1 MSDRPANPTILQIR
15 EISQPPS
22 VTGRSNAEHWVADF
36 YLRKISPYLT
46 RLLLKTPITANGVTY
61 LMITTGLSIS
71 AALLLPGYKGILLA
85 LFLSQLQML
94 WDCCDG
100 EIARWRSTQS
110 PKGIFLDRV
119 AHYLTESLIPI
130 AFALRLAGWPENEI
144 TNWKLP
150 FLAALISIAILLNK
164 GFNDAVHV
172 SRALSGVGK
181 LSDSKEVGAPVKSW
195 LRVLKAP
202 FKVIAVQR
210 LFHSVEMSIII
221 AIFGDNQAL
230 IEIGIY
236 VALFVTVGHLLS
248 ILGSRKLD
256 GNRATK

>member
-1 MSDRPANPTILQIR
+1 
-15 EISQPPS
+15 
-22 VTGRSNAEHWVADF
+22 
-36 YLRKISPYLT
+36 
-46 RLLLKTPITANGVTY
+46 LKTPITANGVTY
-61 LMITTGLSIS
+61 LMIATGFSIS

-130 AFALRLAGWPENEI
+130 AFALRLAGWPEKEI
-144 TNWKLP
+144 TDWRLP

-172 SRALSGVGK
+172 SRALSVVGK
-181 LSDSKEVGAPVKSW
+181 LSDSKEVGAPVKNW
-195 LRVLKAP
+195 LRVLKVP

-236 VALFVTVGHLLS
+236 VALFVTVVHLLS